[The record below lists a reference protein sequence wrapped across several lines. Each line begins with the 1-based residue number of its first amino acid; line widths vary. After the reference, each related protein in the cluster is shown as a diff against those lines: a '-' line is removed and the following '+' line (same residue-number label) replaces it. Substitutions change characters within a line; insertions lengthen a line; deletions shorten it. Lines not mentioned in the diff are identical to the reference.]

1 MRRAAAG
8 AAVAV
13 LSVAALTGCGGRHP
27 TAANA
32 APAAAGVPRSSPSPS
47 GSRAA
52 ADAAAGFRSPRV
64 YADVAP
70 PVRLRIPAIGVDAPL
85 EHLGL
90 DADGAIAAPRQWQ
103 DAGWYEAGPRPGQP
117 GPAVLLGHVD
127 SDTRPA
133 VFYRL
138 SGLAPGAL
146 VLVDRADRTTVR
158 FRVQGRMQVAKS
170 QFPADLV
177 YAPTLAPSLRLVTCG
192 GKFDRGSR
200 HYRDN
205 IVVTAVP
212 ERSGR

>member
-1 MRRAAAG
+1 M
-8 AAVAV
+8 
-13 LSVAALTGCGGRHP
+13 
-27 TAANA
+27 
-32 APAAAGVPRSSPSPS
+32 
-47 GSRAA
+47 
-52 ADAAAGFRSPRV
+52 
-64 YADVAP
+64 
-70 PVRLRIPAIGVDAPL
+70 RLRIPAIGVDAPL

-90 DADGAIAAPRQWQ
+90 DAAGAIAAPRQWQ